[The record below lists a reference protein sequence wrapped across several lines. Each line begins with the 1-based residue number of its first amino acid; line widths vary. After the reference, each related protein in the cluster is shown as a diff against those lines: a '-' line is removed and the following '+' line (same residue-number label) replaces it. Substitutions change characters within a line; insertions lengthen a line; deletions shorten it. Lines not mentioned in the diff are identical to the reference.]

1 MGVYEHDEA
10 TRNQDEADAAALAR
24 AEELIL
30 EVATDERPNS
40 LRDLR
45 NLLAHGPASELDPS
59 LMRAALWA
67 LLNENRLELAPDR
80 TLRVA
85 G

>member
-10 TRNQDEADAAALAR
+10 THSQDEADAAALAR

-30 EVATDERPNS
+30 EVATEAQPSS
-40 LRDLR
+40 LSDLR
-45 NLLAHGPASELDPS
+45 NLLAHGQASELDPS
-59 LMRAALWA
+59 LLRAALWA
-67 LLNENRLELAPDR
+67 LLNENRLELTPDR

>member
-1 MGVYEHDEA
+1 MGVYEHDAAAE
-10 TRNQDEADAAALAR
+10 TQDAADAAALAQ

-30 EVATDERPNS
+30 EIATQVQPSS
-40 LRDLR
+40 LSELR
-45 NLLAHGPASELDPS
+45 TLLAGEQAGGLDPS
-59 LMRAALWA
+59 LLRAALWA
-67 LLNENRLELAPDR
+67 LLNENRLELASDR

>member
-1 MGVYEHDEA
+1 MSVYEHDE
-10 TRNQDEADAAALAR
+10 NHEGQDEADAAALTR

-30 EVATDERPNS
+30 EVATEAQPNS
-40 LRDLR
+40 LSELR
-45 NLLAHGPASELDPS
+45 NLLAHGRGSEVDPS
-59 LMRAALWA
+59 LLRAALWA
-67 LLNENRLELAPDR
+67 LLNENRLELKPDR